1 MDYIVCEGDFN
12 MSNQKVLVVY
22 YSRSGK
28 TMLAAEELRKKFNA
42 DMEELID
49 TKSRRGILGYILA
62 GKDAVQG
69 KLTEIKPVK
78 YNPANYD
85 LVIIGTPTWAS
96 SMSAAVRTYV
106 EQNKSKLKK
115 VAFFATAA
123 GEGMDKTIK
132 SLEEL
137 CPIKPEFTL
146 GFSGKDLKNKSYIDA
161 IGKLK

>member
-1 MDYIVCEGDFN
+1 

-28 TMLAAEELRKKFNA
+28 TSLAAEELRKKFNA
-42 DMEELID
+42 DIEELID
-49 TKSRRGILGYILA
+49 TKSRKGILGYILA

-96 SMSAAVRTYV
+96 GMCSAVRTYINH
-106 EQNKSKLKK
+106 NKKAFKRL
-115 VAFFATAA
+115 AFFATAA
-123 GEGMDKTIK
+123 GDGMDKTIK

-137 CPIKPEFTL
+137 CIIKPEFTL
-146 GFSGKDLKNKSYIDA
+146 GFSGKDLKNKSYIDT
-161 IGKLK
+161 IRNLK

>member
-1 MDYIVCEGDFN
+1 MVILYMKGILD
-12 MSNQKVLVVY
+12 MPNQKVLVVF

-28 TMLAAEELRKKFNA
+28 TGLVAEELRQKFNA
-42 DMEELID
+42 DIEELVD
-49 TKSRRGILGYILA
+49 TKNRNGILGYILA

-69 KLTEIKPVK
+69 KITEIKPVK

-96 SMSAAVRTYV
+96 SMSAAVRTYI
-106 EQNKSKLKK
+106 EQNRTKLKK
-115 VAFFATAA
+115 IALFATAA

-132 SLEEL
+132 SLEDL
-137 CPIKPEFTL
+137 CKIKPEFTL
-146 GFSGKDLKNKSYIDA
+146 GLSGKDMKNKRYVDV